1 MQIRKI
7 DTHKP
12 RLQSMNTSMKVAI
25 RKKVVIVEDDP
36 GIREAYQIIINA
48 SAGYQTVATYG
59 NVETLL
65 KEIYKVLPDIVIMDI
80 GLPGINGVEGTF
92 QIKKVLPYVEV
103 IIMTVYEDS
112 KFVFESL
119 KNGASG
125 YISKSSNYTE
135 LLNALDEIGRGGAP
149 MSSRIA
155 RMVVKE
161 FYASGSNLLTRRE
174 TEVLQLI
181 ASGKTYTQIAEEL
194 SISKETAKVHTRNI
208 YKKLQ
213 ANTKSEAVSIG
224 FEKKIITR

>member
-1 MQIRKI
+1 MYAMVDLFSFVDMRTNSK
-7 DTHKP
+7 
-12 RLQSMNTSMKVAI
+12 LSL
-25 RKKVVIVEDDP
+25 RKKVVIIEDEQD
-36 GIREAYQIIINA
+36 IREAYKIIING
-48 SAGYQTVATYG
+48 SKNYNVVGTYDSF
-59 NVETLL
+59 EACL
-65 KEIYKVLPDIVIMDI
+65 KEIHKILPDIIIMDI
-80 GLPGINGVEGTF
+80 GLPGMNGVEGTF
-92 QIKKVLPYVEV
+92 QIKKILPYIE
-103 IIMTVYEDS
+103 IIIITVYEDS
-112 KFVFESL
+112 NFVFESL

-125 YISKSSNYTE
+125 FISKSSNYME
-135 LLNALDEIGRGGAP
+135 LLNALDEIGKGGAP

-161 FYASGSNLLTRRE
+161 FHAAGNNVLTRRE

-213 ANTKSEAVSIG
+213 ANKKSEAVSIG

>member
-1 MQIRKI
+1 
-7 DTHKP
+7 
-12 RLQSMNTSMKVAI
+12 MNTSIKVPV
-25 RKKVVIVEDDP
+25 RKRVVIVEDDP

-48 SAGYQTVATYG
+48 STGYQTVATYG
-59 NVETLL
+59 NVEDLL

-80 GLPGINGVEGTF
+80 GLPGVNGVEGTF

-125 YISKSSNYTE
+125 YISKSSNYME
-135 LLNALDEIGRGGAP
+135 LLNALDEIGKGGAP

-155 RMVVKE
+155 RLVVKE

-181 ASGKTYTQIAEEL
+181 ASGKTYTQIADEL
-194 SISKETAKVHTRNI
+194 SISKETTKVHTRNI

>member
-1 MQIRKI
+1 MHTTVKLPVKRKI
-7 DTHKP
+7 
-12 RLQSMNTSMKVAI
+12 A
-25 RKKVVIVEDDP
+25 IVEDDP
-36 GIREAYQIIINA
+36 GIREAYQIIING
-48 SAGYQTVATYG
+48 SKGYRTVATYG
-59 NVETLL
+59 NVEALL

-125 YISKSSNYTE
+125 YISKSSNYME

-155 RMVVKE
+155 RMVVNE
-161 FYASGSNLLTRRE
+161 FHASGSDLLTRRE

-181 ASGKTYTQIAEEL
+181 AAGKTYTQIADEL
-194 SISKETAKVHTRNI
+194 LISKETTKVHTRNI

-213 ANTKSEAVSIG
+213 ANTKAEAVSIG

>member
-1 MQIRKI
+1 
-7 DTHKP
+7 
-12 RLQSMNTSMKVAI
+12 MKVAI